1 MDDQGWQQ
9 APRSRGPVPERRHT
23 GVYKRTAPPPPRGAG
38 EVPQRVPSP
47 PALRVRSEA
56 PRRDMRDV
64 AIAVEPS
71 DSAGAG
77 AGSRGEGSPLA
88 RPDSPRRAR
97 SRCRRVCPRGA
108 SRCSLPCPPG
118 SDTRSR
124 QCPRTTDCPWPP

>member
-23 GVYKRTAPPPPRGAG
+23 GVYKRTALPPPRGAG
-38 EVPQRVPSP
+38 EVPQRVPPP

-77 AGSRGEGSPLA
+77 AGQ
-88 RPDSPRRAR
+88 
-97 SRCRRVCPRGA
+97 PRGGLA
-108 SRCSLPCPPG
+108 PRPAGLTAPRSKSL
-118 SDTRSR
+118 
-124 QCPRTTDCPWPP
+124 